1 MPAAAVTCP
10 NCQAPLPGN
19 LFNLPEPAG
28 CPGCGE
34 LIEVRVF
41 PALFRHIAP
50 GKTAE
55 AVLEESE
62 ASCFYHPEKKAVR
75 PCEACG
81 RFMCA
86 LCDCELGGQ
95 HLCPNCLDTGKKR
108 GKITSLENHR
118 TLYDSMAL
126 TLAVVPAITFLGACF
141 SIVTSPIA
149 IFLAI
154 RHWNTPTSIV
164 RRTKVR
170 FVLAIIFGVLTLL
183 AWVAYF
189 GAIYYFNPR
198 TSNRR

>member
-10 NCQAPLPGN
+10 KCKVPLPGD

-34 LIEVRVF
+34 LLEVRVY
-41 PALFRHIAP
+41 PALHRRMAP
-50 GKTAE
+50 GRAAE

-81 RFMCA
+81 RFLCA

-95 HLCPNCLDTGKKR
+95 HLCPNCLDTGKQR

-118 TLYDSMAL
+118 TLHDSVAL
-126 TLAVVPAITFLGACF
+126 TLALAPLLIFYFTLITAPVAL
-141 SIVTSPIA
+141 
-149 IFLAI
+149 FLAI
-154 RHWNTPTSIV
+154 RHWKSPTSIV
-164 RRTKVR
+164 HRTKMR
-170 FVLAIIFGVLTLL
+170 FVLAIIIASLEIAGWVVAFGFL
-183 AWVAYF
+183 ATRHF
-189 GAIYYFNPR
+189 
-198 TSNRR
+198 